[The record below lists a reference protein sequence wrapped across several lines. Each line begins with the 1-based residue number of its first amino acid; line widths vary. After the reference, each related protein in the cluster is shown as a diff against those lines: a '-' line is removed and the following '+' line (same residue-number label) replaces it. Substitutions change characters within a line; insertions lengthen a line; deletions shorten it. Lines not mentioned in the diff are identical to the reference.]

1 VTTRG
6 TGPPVTHTAPPDW
19 RTMTRHDFD
28 DTAPPP
34 PLFDLEPA
42 QVRPVDQCGTGDILK
57 LIEEVNP

>member
-1 VTTRG
+1 
-6 TGPPVTHTAPPDW
+6 
-19 RTMTRHDFD
+19 MTRQDFD

-42 QVRPVDQCGTGDILK
+42 QVQLVDQCGTGDLLE